1 MYHYT
6 PSDFLSGYDPIE
18 IAVIGAGGTGSQI
31 ITGLARINHAIMAL
45 GHTHGLSVS
54 VVDPDSVSEFN
65 IGRQLFSPVDIGE
78 SKARILVE
86 RVNHHYGLAWQSH
99 PLFFKEYLGE
109 GGQTPKIIISC
120 VDSVSARRE
129 IRQFGEQ
136 QANERISKPLYWLDT
151 GNGNATGQVI
161 LGTNK
166 EISQPD
172 DSKSCGNLPD
182 ILDLFP
188 ALEDHDTPDT
198 PSCSMQEALEK
209 QDLFVN
215 QSIAVHALDI
225 LWRMFRY
232 GRIEHHG
239 CFVDQENYMVRPI
252 SVENSYNRFYSE
264 VTQ

>member
-6 PSDFLSGYDPIE
+6 PSDLLSGYDPIE
-18 IAVIGAGGTGSQI
+18 IAVIGAGGTGSQVL
-31 ITGLARINHAIMAL
+31 TGLARINHAIMAL
-45 GHTHGLSVS
+45 GHTHGLSVV
-54 VVDPDSVSEFN
+54 VVDPDEVSEFN
-65 IGRQLFSPVDIGE
+65 IGRQLFSPIDVGE
-78 SKARILVE
+78 SKSRILVE

-99 PLFFKEYLGE
+99 PLYFKEYLNE

-129 IRQFGEQ
+129 IRQFGER
-136 QANERISKPLYWLDT
+136 QAKERFSKPLYWLDT

-161 LGTNK
+161 LGTNG
-166 EISQPD
+166 EIEQPN
-172 DSKSCGNLPD
+172 DSEGCCNLPD

-188 ALEDHDTPDT
+188 ALEEHDTPDT

-215 QSIAVHALDI
+215 QSVAVHALDI

-239 CFVDQENYMVRPI
+239 CFVDQENYTVRPI
-252 SVENSYNRFYSE
+252 SVENSFNRFYKE
-264 VTQ
+264 VAQ

>member
-6 PSDFLSGYDPIE
+6 PSNILAGHDPIE
-18 IAVIGAGGTGSQI
+18 ITVVGAGGTGSQVV
-31 ITGLARINHAIMAL
+31 TGLARINHAIMAL

-54 VVDPDSVSEFN
+54 VVDPDEVSEFN
-65 IGRQLFSPVDIGE
+65 IGRQLFSPVDISE

-99 PLFFKEYLGE
+99 PLFFKEYIE
-109 GGQTPKIIISC
+109 EEPAPEIIISC

-129 IRQFGEQ
+129 IRHFGEQ
-136 QANERISKPLYWLDT
+136 QQNTSFSRDLYWLDT

-161 LGTNK
+161 LGTNRG
-166 EISQPD
+166 IDQPKD
-172 DSKSCGNLPD
+172 TEGCGNLPD

-188 ALEDHDTPDT
+188 TLEEHDTPDT

-239 CFVDQENYMVRPI
+239 CFVDQANYAVRPI
-252 SVENSYNRFYSE
+252 SVENSYNRFYKE
-264 VTQ
+264 VAQ

>member
-6 PSDFLSGYDPIE
+6 PQNFLAGYDPIE
-18 IAVIGAGGTGSQI
+18 IAVIGAGGTGSQVV
-31 ITGLARINHAIMAL
+31 TGLARINHAIMAL

-54 VVDPDSVSEFN
+54 VVDPDEVSEFN

-99 PLFFKEYLGE
+99 PLYFKEYVE
-109 GGQTPKIIISC
+109 EEYTTPKIIISC

-129 IRQFGEQ
+129 IRGFGEQ
-136 QANERISKPLYWLDT
+136 QRNDTFSKSHYWLDT

-161 LGTNK
+161 LGTNG
-166 EISQPD
+166 EIGQPD
-172 DSKSCGNLPD
+172 DSEGCSNLPD

-188 ALEDHDTPDT
+188 TLEEHDTPDT

-215 QSIAVHALDI
+215 QSVAVHALDI

-239 CFVDQENYMVRPI
+239 CFIDQANYTVRPI
-252 SVENSYNRFYSE
+252 SVENSFNRFYKE
-264 VTQ
+264 VAQ

>member
-6 PSDFLSGYDPIE
+6 PSNFLSGYDPIE
-18 IAVIGAGGTGSQI
+18 IAVIGAGGTGSQVL
-31 ITGLARINHAIMAL
+31 TGLARINHAIMAL

-54 VVDPDSVSEFN
+54 VVDPDEVSKFN

-99 PLFFKEYLGE
+99 SLFFKEYIYE
-109 GGQTPKIIISC
+109 DHATPKIIISC

-136 QANERISKPLYWLDT
+136 QKENDYRKSLYWLDT

-161 LGTNK
+161 LGTIGQIK
-166 EISQPD
+166 QPD
-172 DSKSCGNLPD
+172 GSDNCGNLPD

-188 ALEDHDTPDT
+188 NLEDHDTPDT

-215 QSIAVHALDI
+215 QSVAVHALDI
-225 LWRMFRY
+225 LWRMLRY

-239 CFVDQENYMVRPI
+239 CFVDQENYTVRPI
-252 SVENSYNRFYSE
+252 SVENSFNRFYKEAS
-264 VTQ
+264 V